1 MKIESANIK
10 LSSQHQLQKQ
20 QETKESLRFWKTAR
34 PAPTTPQLQD
44 QLKISETAQAIQT
57 SKTSVDPSS
66 SLDANQ
72 SLMAMIISKLM
83 KALTG
88 DELKIFAPE
97 DLQNIFSD
105 SGIVSIEYQASA
117 PPAQTSTNSP
127 GFGLVYERS
136 TTTSESEA
144 TSFSADGIIKTQD
157 GQEINFSARLNM
169 SREFISQTNLRM
181 TAGEP
186 EKKDPLVVNFNGKA
200 AELSSTRFEFDI
212 DSDGSPDQIALLKS
226 DSGYLALDKNSDG
239 KINNGSELFG
249 TKTGQG
255 FNELAAYDED
265 KNNFIDENDAIYQ
278 KLRIWQRHEDGSEQL
293 VALGDKN
300 IGAIYLGH
308 TTTPFKLKDTGNQ
321 TLGEVTSTGVY
332 VTEQGQVG
340 SIQQIDLSV

>member
-1 MKIESANIK
+1 MVSN
-10 LSSQHQLQKQ
+10 
-20 QETKESLRFWKTAR
+20 T
-34 PAPTTPQLQD
+34 D
-44 QLKISETAQAIQT
+44 QL
-57 SKTSVDPSS
+57 
-66 SLDANQ
+66 
-72 SLMAMIISKLM
+72 
-83 KALTG
+83 
-88 DELKIFAPE
+88 
-97 DLQNIFSD
+97 
-105 SGIVSIEYQASA
+105 SIEYQSPA
-117 PPAQTSTNSP
+117 PPSQVSANSP

-136 TTTSESEA
+136 TTTTESEA

-169 SREFISQTNLRM
+169 SREFVSQTNLRM

-186 EKKDPLVVNFNGKA
+186 EKKDPLVINFNGNA

-212 DSDGSPDQIALLKS
+212 DSDGSTDQIAVLKS
-226 DSGYLALDKNSDG
+226 DSGYLALDKNGDG

-255 FNELAAYDED
+255 FSELAAYDED

-278 KLRIWQRHEDGSEQL
+278 KLRIWQHHEDGSEQL

-308 TTTPFKLKDTGNQ
+308 TTTPFKLKDTENQ

-332 VTEQGQVG
+332 LTEQGQAG